1 VDRTTTF
8 ADWPAAGPIDLAV
21 HDLPHRSSAT
31 EWWYVNTHVK
41 TIDGNDLSLFAA
53 FFRIIS
59 GKDEKTGAPIYA
71 HSCTWALSDVGS
83 KTYVARSFVDANAP
97 KMGLER
103 IKNGR
108 GSQDPRLNRAIS
120 EILERGAVPA
130 PDRIF
135 EGPVHVGERRFELD
149 FAGARYTKNDDGS
162 YLLQLADKKLGVG
175 CELTFRPE
183 KPVTRHGDDGVVRGP
198 TGEDMFYYF
207 IPRCRVDGTITFR
220 GAARPVAQ
228 GQGWYDHEFGGPR
241 EEAGAI
247 NPQLAKPDPK
257 NEERPDVAWNWAA
270 VQLDNGEELTAYALV
285 RVDDGKVLGQW
296 AIHIDQAGY
305 RHDYKTLAFTPSGS
319 SEFRSTR
326 TFYDYPL
333 AWTLSVPEAGIELS
347 IDAAFA
353 DQEFITCISK
363 PAFWEGRTVVRGTM
377 RGQKV
382 SGLGYIE
389 RSGFEPVKNLDE
401 FFAAVG
407 EEVRKSVATLM
418 PMEPTHAEVRELI
431 AADDRDQ
438 YMDGVDTQQIA
449 RSLFKP
455 LREIADRGGKSWR
468 SYAALACCD
477 VVEGDSRKFVQWLAI
492 PELMHVGSLIVDDVE
507 DKSTVRRGG
516 PAAHLIYGE
525 PLAINSGTAGYFIT
539 QRLLRT
545 SEVSPNDKLRLYD
558 LYFEAMRAGH
568 AGQAIDL
575 DGLDDQLARAV
586 ESGDSRELERAVC
599 AKHRL
604 KAAAPAAALARM
616 GAVAGGGS
624 EAQIDAVG
632 RFFEALGLAFQIIDD
647 VLNLRGFKNDLK
659 ARAEDITNGSI
670 TLPVAKAL
678 ARLDSAGRKKL
689 VATLASHPTDPVI
702 VSGVVEQLE
711 SIGAVQACADE
722 ARDLVEAAWR
732 AADPLLPDT
741 IPKVMLRAFGW
752 YILERHY

>member
-1 VDRTTTF
+1 VERTF
-8 ADWPAAGPIDLAV
+8 ADWPEAGPIDLAV

-41 TIDGNDLSLFAA
+41 TIDGLELSLFAA
-53 FFRIIS
+53 FFRIIK
-59 GKDEKTGAPIYA
+59 GKDETTGEPTYA
-71 HSCTWALSDVGS
+71 HSCTWALSDLGTRS
-83 KTYVARSFVDANAP
+83 YFARSNVDSSAP
-97 KMGLER
+97 EMGLER
-103 IKNGR
+103 IKKGR
-108 GSQDPRLNRAIS
+108 GSRDPRLNRAIS
-120 EILERGAVPA
+120 EILERGRVPA

-135 EGPVHVGERRFELD
+135 DGPVHVGTRRFELD
-149 FAGARYTKNDDGS
+149 FAGQRYTKNDDGS
-162 YLLQLADKKLGVG
+162 YRLELSDKKTGVG
-175 CELTFRPE
+175 CDLTFHPE

-207 IPRCRVDGTITFR
+207 IPRCRVDGAVTLR
-220 GAARPVAQ
+220 GSSHPIAE

-241 EEAGAI
+241 PQGPSASEKPAAATKSVAEE
-247 NPQLAKPDPK
+247 
-257 NEERPDVAWNWAA
+257 EERIDVAWNWAA
-270 VQLDNGEELTAYALV
+270 VQLDSGEELTAYALV

-305 RHDYKTLAFTPSGS
+305 RHDYKTLSFAPSTPW
-319 SEFRSTR
+319 RSTR

-333 AWTLSVPEAGIELS
+333 SWKLSVPEAGVDLT

-363 PAFWEGRTVVRGTM
+363 PAFWEGRCNVRGTVKG
-377 RGQKV
+377 RAV
-382 SGLGYIE
+382 AGLGYIE
-389 RSGFEPVKNLDE
+389 RSGFEPVRDLDE

-407 EEVRKSVATLM
+407 EEVRKSVAALL
-418 PMEPTHAEVRELI
+418 PMEPTHDEVRHLI
-431 AADDRDQ
+431 AADDREQ
-438 YMDGVDTQQIA
+438 YMDGVDKQQIA

-507 DKSTVRRGG
+507 DKSQVRRGG

-545 SEVSPNDKLRLYD
+545 SEVSAHDKLRLYD

-575 DGLDDQLARAV
+575 DGLDRQLERAV
-586 ESGDSRELERAVC
+586 QSGDSRELERAVC

-616 GAVAGGGS
+616 GAVAGGGN

-632 RFFEALGLAFQIIDD
+632 RFFEALGLAFQIVDD
-647 VLNLRGFKNDLK
+647 VLNLRGFKGDLK
-659 ARAEDITNGSI
+659 ARAEDVTNGSI

-678 ARLDSAGRKKL
+678 SRLDAAARKKL
-689 VATLASHPTDPVI
+689 VETLASRSSDPVV
-702 VSGVVEQLE
+702 VSGVVETLE
-711 SIGAVQACADE
+711 SCGAIQASADE
-722 ARDLVEAAWR
+722 AAALVEEAWR